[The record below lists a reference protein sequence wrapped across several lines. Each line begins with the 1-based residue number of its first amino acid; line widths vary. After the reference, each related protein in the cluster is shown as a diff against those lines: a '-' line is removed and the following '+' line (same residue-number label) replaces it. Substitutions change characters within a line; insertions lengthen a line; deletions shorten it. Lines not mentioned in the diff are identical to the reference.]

1 MRRLFMLLAA
11 IAVSSLPLL
20 ATAAPASAGEGCFT
34 PHVKGFNTV
43 EVCVLPFDPELDD

>member
-1 MRRLFMLLAA
+1 MRRLLLLVAA
-11 IAVSSLPLL
+11 TAATLVPLL

-43 EVCVLPFDPELDD
+43 EVCVLPFDPEVG

>member
-1 MRRLFMLLAA
+1 MRRLLMLVVTTAA
-11 IAVSSLPLL
+11 VAVPLL

-43 EVCVLPFDPELDD
+43 EVCVLPFEPTLD